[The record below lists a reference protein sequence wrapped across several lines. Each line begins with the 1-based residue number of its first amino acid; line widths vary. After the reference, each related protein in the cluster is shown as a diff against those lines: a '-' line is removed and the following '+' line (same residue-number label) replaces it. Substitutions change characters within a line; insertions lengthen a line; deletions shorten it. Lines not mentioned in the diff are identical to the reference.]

1 MNSAP
6 GYQPQVVLNGRLLAA
21 GAALI
26 SPLGEG
32 FMHGLGLFETIKVL
46 RGRPV
51 FFPEHFERLR
61 RSAGELGLPFTT
73 ASGELHARCLRC
85 AAANGLDDGSL
96 KVVAFSDANSLGEL
110 IVARTNSY
118 SDINYKNGFA
128 LRIFS
133 EDRRAGGI
141 SGLKTLNYLKN
152 LRAKQAAQA
161 AGGDEALFIDAEG
174 LVLEGAMSSVFVVKG
189 GEVLT
194 PLLDGRI
201 LPGIARSRVL
211 QRLAGGRARECA
223 VTTELLFGADEV
235 FVTNALLGVMP
246 VASVDQQGYDLSR
259 NPVTK
264 SLMESWRKLQLQ
276 SVGEP
281 P

>member
-1 MNSAP
+1 MNSH

-21 GAALI
+21 GEALV

-32 FMHGLGLFETIKVL
+32 FMYGLGLFETIKVL

-51 FFPEHFERLR
+51 FFQDHFERLR

-96 KVVAFSDANSLGEL
+96 KIVVFQDTAGLGEL
-110 IVARTNSY
+110 IATRANSY
-118 SDINYKNGFA
+118 SDINYKIGFA
-128 LRIFS
+128 LKIFS
-133 EDRRAGGI
+133 EDRRSAGI
-141 SGLKTLNYLKN
+141 FSLKTLNYLKN

-161 AGGDEALFIDAEG
+161 AGGDEALFIDAGG
-174 LVLEGAMSSVFVVKG
+174 LVLEGATSNVFVVKG

-194 PLLDGRI
+194 PPLEGRI

-211 QRLAGGRARECA
+211 QRLAG
-223 VTTELLFGADEV
+223 
-235 FVTNALLGVMP
+235 P
-246 VASVDQQGYDLSR
+246 VSVLSPPNFYSER
-259 NPVTK
+259 TRCLSPTPC
-264 SLMESWRKLQLQ
+264 
-276 SVGEP
+276 SV
-281 P
+281 